1 MSVSTLARRLAVL
14 VLLMMVGAAGL
25 TLTAVPTAEATLT
38 RAARV
43 ADSFT
48 VARHQIGD
56 RYAWGAAGP
65 NRFDCSGLTYYALH
79 TRSGFSRFPRTA
91 SAQARFSRH
100 IRRSNLRRGDL
111 IFIYNRAGVYHV
123 GLFAGWSRGH
133 RLILHAPHT
142 GARVRVERLWTSQW
156 FAGTLRR

>member
-1 MSVSTLARRLAVL
+1 MSVSTLARRLALPVL
-14 VLLMMVGAAGL
+14 VSLLATGAL
-25 TLTAVPTAEATLT
+25 TMTALPTAEATLT

-65 NRFDCSGLTYYALH
+65 NRFDCSGLTYYSLH
-79 TRSGFSRFPRTA
+79 TRSGFSRFPRSA
-91 SAQARFSRH
+91 AAQARFARH
-100 IRRSNLRRGDL
+100 IRRANMHRGDL
-111 IFIYNRAGVYHV
+111 IFFYNSGGVYHV
-123 GLFAGWSRGH
+123 GMFAGWSSGH
-133 RLILHAPHT
+133 RLVLHAPHT
-142 GARVRVERLWTSQW
+142 GARVRVERVWTNRW